1 MTGIRFL
8 LLGIGMLVMLREPHG
23 SPAPFSPEVQ
33 HTSWKAYDPKIP
45 DTVTLRFDNDSAAV
59 LTSTGVPVL
68 QSTYKLKNDI
78 IIFHDYGG
86 MNACRDL
93 TGSYHV
99 RINGDTLLLV
109 VDEDPCDGRTG
120 TLIVKPWI
128 RMPMMPAAQRQ

>member
-45 DTVTLRFDNDSAAV
+45 DTVTLRFENDSAAV

-93 TGSYHV
+93 TGSYHAAFG
-99 RINGDTLLLV
+99 NGVLWNLLNGSIVLWLLL
-109 VDEDPCDGRTG
+109 RRSR
-120 TLIVKPWI
+120 
-128 RMPMMPAAQRQ
+128 RMQSRRASAAATIG